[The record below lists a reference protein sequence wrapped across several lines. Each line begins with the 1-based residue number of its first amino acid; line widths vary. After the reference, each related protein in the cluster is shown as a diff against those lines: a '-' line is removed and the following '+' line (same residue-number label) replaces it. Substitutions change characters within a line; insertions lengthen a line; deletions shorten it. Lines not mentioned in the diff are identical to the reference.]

1 VVVVVGSSD
10 PLVPSYQ
17 NRDDQNRDVVVVVV
31 VGSSDPLVPS
41 YQSHDVQSHGV
52 QSHDD
57 HDHDVRN
64 RDDDVENILSLD
76 PSYRNHD
83 GDGGD
88 VHEMGNQILLQNRW
102 NLKKKRMKRMS

>member
-1 VVVVVGSSD
+1 VVVVVVGSSD

-31 VGSSDPLVPS
+31 GSSDPLVPS
-41 YQSHDVQSHGV
+41 Y

-102 NLKKKRMKRMS
+102 NLKKMRMKRMS